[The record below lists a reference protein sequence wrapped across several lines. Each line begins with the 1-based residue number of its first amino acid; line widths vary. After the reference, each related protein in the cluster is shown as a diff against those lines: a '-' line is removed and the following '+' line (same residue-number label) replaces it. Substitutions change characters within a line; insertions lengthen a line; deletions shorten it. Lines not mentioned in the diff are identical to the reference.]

1 MQIQTNNSDCFP
13 FASEWG
19 GAAFLSVLCQKD
31 LANEGDFHAGKE
43 IAVEGKTRVKIKG
56 QMHSF
61 AAYFHGLKRPHMIC
75 DIWPQWRE
83 FGERVRS
90 GGRLGRKTER
100 NTIKYVQLSGKVS
113 ICQVFVFFLVCWSHR
128 KSCVCTRVCVCGGE
142 LWKWEETE
150 NTQDL
155 SERGVQ
161 GRGWRNPAPPLNV
174 QMQTTQTE
182 TSRWKVLGFC
192 FFPSER
198 AC

>member
-1 MQIQTNNSDCFP
+1 M
-13 FASEWG
+13 
-19 GAAFLSVLCQKD
+19 LCQKD
-31 LANEGDFHAGKE
+31 LANEGDFHVGKE

-113 ICQVFVFFLVCWSHR
+113 ICQLFVFFLVCWIHR
-128 KSCVCTRVCVCGGE
+128 KSCVCTRVCVLGGALKMRGDRTSQKGE
-142 LWKWEETE
+142 CREEAEET
-150 NTQDL
+150 QHL
-155 SERGVQ
+155 
-161 GRGWRNPAPPLNV
+161 L
-174 QMQTTQTE
+174 
-182 TSRWKVLGFC
+182 
-192 FFPSER
+192 
-198 AC
+198 

>member
-1 MQIQTNNSDCFP
+1 M
-13 FASEWG
+13 
-19 GAAFLSVLCQKD
+19 LCQKD
-31 LANEGDFHAGKE
+31 LANEGDFHAEKE

-90 GGRLGRKTER
+90 GGRLGGKTER

-128 KSCVCTRVCVCGGE
+128 KSCVCTRVCVWGGGSE
-142 LWKWEETE
+142 NERRPKTHRTSQKGERRQEAEES
-150 NTQDL
+150 QRL
-155 SERGVQ
+155 
-161 GRGWRNPAPPLNV
+161 L
-174 QMQTTQTE
+174 
-182 TSRWKVLGFC
+182 
-192 FFPSER
+192 
-198 AC
+198 